1 MERLDMMK
9 CQNTQKEDTRYI
21 TLLSVIS
28 CFAVVLLH
36 TNGCFW
42 NFSSTERYWK
52 TANIIE
58 SVCYFAV
65 PIFFMV
71 SGATLID
78 YSDRYSTKI
87 FFKKRIKKTVIP
99 FLVWSLIG
107 IAFSCLFLKTVDIA
121 AIGKKYIINSIFN
134 ASVVTHYWFFPPL
147 FCVYLCMP
155 LFTAVEK
162 SKRRSTFL
170 YLVFAGYFINTFI
183 PFVKNLL
190 SVDVSFPFSVY
201 VISNNLLFTTT
212 GYLLSHYEYTRKQK
226 KCVYVMAGIALLAH
240 IVGTYVVS
248 MNAGT
253 SMRTFKN
260 IAISLPYAS
269 GIFLLVKTYGNKLM
283 DGMIEKAVNF
293 LKKYTFSIYLLH
305 WFVLKTLNYLCP
317 FDTRSI
323 VYRLGMPFVV
333 IPICIVLTMILRK
346 VPIVKHLVPQ

>member
-1 MERLDMMK
+1 MD
-9 CQNTQKEDTRYI
+9 CQNGWKEDTRYI

-28 CFAVVLLH
+28 CLAVVFLH

-42 NFSSTERYWK
+42 NFSSSESYWK

-58 SVCYFAV
+58 SVLYFAV

-87 FFKKRIKKTVIP
+87 FFIKRIKKTVIP

-107 IAFSCLFLKTVDIA
+107 LAYSCLILKTV
-121 AIGKKYIINSIFN
+121 AIESVGKKYIINSILY
-134 ASVVTHYWFFPPL
+134 ASVVTYYWFFPPL

-170 YLVFAGYFINTFI
+170 YLVVAGYFVNSFV

-190 SVDVSFPFSVY
+190 SIDVSFPFSIY
-201 VISNNLLFTTT
+201 VISNQLLFTTT
-212 GYLLSHYEYTRKQK
+212 GYLLSHYECRKKQK
-226 KCVYVMAGIALLAH
+226 GCIYVMAVIALLAH
-240 IVGTYVVS
+240 IVGTYFVS
-248 MNAGT
+248 MNAGK

-283 DGMIEKAVNF
+283 DGMFGKTVNF

-305 WFVLKTLNYLCP
+305 WFVIKTLNYLYP
-317 FDTRSI
+317 FDTKSI
-323 VYRLGMPFVV
+323 VYRLGMPFVI
-333 IPICIVLTMILRK
+333 IPICIGLTIILRK
-346 VPIVKHLVPQ
+346 VPIVKHLVPK